1 MNISKLL
8 FKGYFVIW
16 LLWLIFGI
24 ATNYKE
30 LATFLGYQKWT
41 EISIKNEVLINC
53 ENIKINLVEY
63 EKCLLNHEDYVTDF
77 DANFSVFII
86 KQAFILAPLILLILI
101 ILIFY
106 SSKMIFKYFKKS
118 S

>member
-8 FKGYFVIW
+8 FKGYLVIW

-41 EISIKNEVLINC
+41 EFSIKNAVKINC
-53 ENIKINLVEY
+53 ENIKINIIEY
-63 EKCLLNHEDYVTDF
+63 EKCLLNHEDYVTNF

-86 KQAFILAPLILLILI
+86 KQAFIMAPLILLVLI

-106 SSKMIFKYFKKS
+106 STKLIYKYFKKS